1 MQIPLKYDNDLAR
14 SDAAIPALVDNM
26 KILEALLAKSEYAA
40 GSQVTV
46 ADISLVALVSSIDA
60 MGIDLSEMPK
70 VRAWLSKMRQLPF
83 YEANVKG
90 ATQLGTMYKEGTA
103 ALRAMAK

>member
-1 MQIPLKYDNDLAR
+1 MQRPLKYDFDLAR
-14 SDAAIPALVDNM
+14 SEAALPALVDNM

-70 VRAWLSKMRQLPF
+70 VRAWLSKMKQLPF

-90 ATQLGTMYKEGTA
+90 VTLLGTMYKQGTA
-103 ALRAMAK
+103 ALKAMAK